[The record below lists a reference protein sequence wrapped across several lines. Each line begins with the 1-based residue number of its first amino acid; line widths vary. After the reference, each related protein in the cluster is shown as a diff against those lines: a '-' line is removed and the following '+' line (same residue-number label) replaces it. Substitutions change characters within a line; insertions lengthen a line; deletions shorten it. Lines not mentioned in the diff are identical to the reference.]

1 MIAKVY
7 IFYLQLFYVSIPFTV
22 VNIKIAC
29 QLNFCQEV
37 KIEKY
42 KESKYQRICLLSP
55 ARLVP
60 TNVYN

>member
-7 IFYLQLFYVSIPFTV
+7 IFYLQLFYVSTPFTV

-37 KIEKY
+37 KIEK
-42 KESKYQRICLLSP
+42 
-55 ARLVP
+55 
-60 TNVYN
+60 

>member
-7 IFYLQLFYVSIPFTV
+7 IFYLQLFYVSIPFSP

-42 KESKYQRICLLSP
+42 KERKYQRIMSTF
-55 ARLVP
+55 VG
-60 TNVYN
+60 TSSSH